1 MTLLATVSLKVK
13 YYLGQYLGPAIEI
26 GPALTANILKMI
38 GQVIHQSTY
47 WSLTAQELNNEE
59 YFWRDFDNN
68 IGEDLGPKAKVKYF
82 DDMNIEETP
91 TLEMYDNDDGIEVTP
106 DELTEDLEPTPDFS
120 TDVYLNS
127 PIVLPREENMD
138 RGEVVSWKQDVYG
151 KPIGR
156 ENVNPILDS
165 RWYEVDFD
173 NGDVTEITAN
183 IIVEQM
189 YAQCGKKGND
199 MLLLNSFID
208 YRKSEWAMSLQYQQ
222 ITVNGRSHRG
232 RDTRN

>member
-1 MTLLATVSLKVK
+1 
-13 YYLGQYLGPAIEI
+13 
-26 GPALTANILKMI
+26 
-38 GQVIHQSTY
+38 
-47 WSLTAQELNNEE
+47 
-59 YFWRDFDNN
+59 
-68 IGEDLGPKAKVKYF
+68 
-82 DDMNIEETP
+82 MNIEETP

-183 IIVEQM
+183 IIVERM

-232 RDTRN
+232 RDTRNWPGFGLVLPINYWCIAVDGQTRANRHQHGDLDVGFTFGVAEGGTIGSGRPCFLVPSGKAQLGVGDLFDLSVDRPRQL